1 MKILEMP
8 GIYSASSDAN
18 LLALYLNKD
27 DEQRALQLLN
37 AAGGLRQ
44 LIEMGEAELTAL
56 GCSPVEA
63 RRIRAIREIGARFV
77 AAEISRGKGIS
88 SAEEAAEYLM
98 LKLRHL
104 KHEVFGILW
113 LDQRHR
119 IISWEEMFQG
129 TLNAAAV
136 YPREVVKSALAHNAA
151 ACIMAHN
158 HPSGVAEP
166 SPADIEITERLQE
179 ALNLIEIR
187 LLDHIIVG
195 DDWCSMAERGW
206 R

>member
-1 MKILEMP
+1 MKVLELP
-8 GIYSASSDAN
+8 SEYSVNSDSQ

-27 DEQRALQLLN
+27 KERRAHDLISVV
-37 AAGGLRQ
+37 GGLRQ
-44 LIEMGEAELTAL
+44 IIEMSQSELVAHGLSNLEAQ
-56 GCSPVEA
+56 
-63 RRIRAIREIGARFV
+63 RIRAIREVGARFV
-77 AAEISRGKGIS
+77 AADISRGDKIN
-88 SAEEAAEYLM
+88 SASQATEYLK

-104 KHEVFGILW
+104 EHEVFGILW
-113 LDQRHR
+113 LDRRHR
-119 IISWEEMFQG
+119 VISWEEMFKG
-129 TLNAAAV
+129 TLSAAAV